1 MFDKKC
7 EFFRGVTKI
16 DDLPPG
22 DLPEIAFVGRSNVGK
37 SSLINALLH
46 NRRMARTSNTPGR
59 TQQLNFFNL
68 DNKLVIVDLPGYGY
82 AKASKVDIKHWNL
95 LMDAYL
101 NGRANLRR
109 VFVLVDSRHGLKDN
123 DRAMMRMLD
132 DSAVAYQIVLTKS
145 DKIKE
150 KELHNVISGVKE
162 ELPNYTTALQDIV
175 STSSGKGLGIKELR
189 SLINKFL

>member
-175 STSSGKGLGIKELR
+175 ATSSGKGLGIKELR